1 MTTASLTLYD
11 RTIRYAIKTS
21 DRAQRLRLAVYA
33 DGSVVV
39 TKPVLTSGADVKKFV
54 EYKKEW
60 IERKLEFNHT
70 LPIPELRT
78 TSQRHFLAH
87 KNQAQQLVEGKVLPW
102 SKKLR
107 VIYHQVAVKRLKAR
121 WGSCSGNGNLSF
133 NYKILFLPPDLQ
145 DYLIVHELCHLKEMN
160 HSPKFWKWV
169 ASAMPHYADLKKM
182 IRNI

>member
-1 MTTASLTLYD
+1 MTTASLVLYD
-11 RTIRYAIKTS
+11 RTIRYSIKTS
-21 DRAQRLRLAVYA
+21 DRARRLRLAVYA

-39 TKPVLTSGADVKKFV
+39 TRPVLTSSTDVKKFV
-54 EYKKEW
+54 EYKKDW
-60 IERKLEFNHT
+60 IERKLEFNRT

-87 KNQAQQLVEGKVLPW
+87 KYQAQELVQSKIVPW

-107 VIYHQVAVKRLKAR
+107 VKYQQATVKRLKAR
-121 WGSCSGNGNLSF
+121 WGSCSDKGNLSF
-133 NYKILFLPPDLQ
+133 NYKILFLPADLQ

-169 ASAMPHYADLKKM
+169 ASVMPQYADLKKI
-182 IRNI
+182 IRHY